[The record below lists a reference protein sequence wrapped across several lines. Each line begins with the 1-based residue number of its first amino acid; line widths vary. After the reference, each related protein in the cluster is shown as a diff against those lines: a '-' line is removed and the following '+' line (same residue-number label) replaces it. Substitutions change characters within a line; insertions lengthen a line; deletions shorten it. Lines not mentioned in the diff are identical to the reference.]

1 MLRNR
6 GSPFKSRGDLQSI
19 RMLFPLPLSQTALT
33 CTLEC
38 ATVQQRAVQRL
49 RGGDFVS
56 CKTYINPLI
65 IASLSLGWGCA
76 SQEAMDTSTATLSL
90 NSGKSIAVTSVP
102 EDFQSFITTADRIC
116 VLPTPPAS
124 FGDTGP
130 KLTVG
135 ADSVDTGSVTSSNRD
150 LGGSTY
156 LTDQILYRLCE
167 LGLNYDFT
175 KEEMKEYFIESLQR
189 IDEIT
194 GKNFDDSVL
203 ANPNSTSKEKATGAN

>member
-1 MLRNR
+1 LYNR
-6 GSPFKSRGDLQSI
+6 GD
-19 RMLFPLPLSQTALT
+19 
-33 CTLEC
+33 E
-38 ATVQQRAVQRL
+38 
-49 RGGDFVS
+49 FVG
-56 CKTYINPLI
+56 CKTYINPLF

-90 NSGKSIAVTSVP
+90 TSGKSIAVTSIP
-102 EDFQSFITTADRIC
+102 EDFQSFITTDDRIC

-150 LGGSTY
+150 LGESTY

-175 KEEMKEYFIESLQR
+175 KEEMKEYFIESLLR

-203 ANPNSTSKEKATGAN
+203 ANPDGASEEEALSTK